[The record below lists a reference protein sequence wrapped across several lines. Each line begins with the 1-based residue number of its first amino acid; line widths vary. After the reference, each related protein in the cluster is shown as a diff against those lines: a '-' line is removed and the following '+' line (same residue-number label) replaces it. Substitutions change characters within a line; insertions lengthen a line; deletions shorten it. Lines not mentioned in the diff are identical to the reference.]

1 MRTILHSDCNSFYAS
16 VECASDP
23 SLRGKAVAVCG
34 DPKER
39 HGIILAKS
47 DPAKKCGVRT
57 GETIGSAL
65 EKCPNLIL
73 LPPDGEKYVYY
84 SRRMRAMYAE
94 YTSQVEPFGLDESWL
109 DVSDHPRS
117 GMQIASELR
126 RRARDELGITIS
138 VGVSFNKVFAKLGS
152 DLHKPDATTLIT
164 PQNYQKKIWPLPPE
178 ELLFIGRSTA
188 RRLHEYGLHTIGDI
202 ARSGPDTLH
211 TLLGKNGDL
220 LYQYASGR
228 DDAPVLSLLRE
239 SDVKSISN
247 STTPAFD
254 ITDEA
259 DARRILYLL
268 CDSVAER
275 MREQELRCRTAAVW
289 LRDTNLVS
297 WERQMQLPAAS
308 DLAAELI
315 HASLTLLRQGWDMR
329 RPLRSLGVRGCDL
342 VSSRADTQLTVL
354 PDRRTLRQAALE
366 TAIDGIHARFGR
378 ASLRRCVMLSSSKA
392 VHADTCQGLSAA
404 NMSAI
409 HGHV

>member
-126 RRARDELGITIS
+126 RRAQQIALHHVAGHGGHQRHAARPALPDDLSGEGEEPVLAAAHHVRLAQVGGFQSVKGQIPPPGKIAIVIGAALGA
-138 VGVSFNKVFAKLGS
+138 V
-152 DLHKPDATTLIT
+152 
-164 PQNYQKKIWPLPPE
+164 QND
-178 ELLFIGRSTA
+178 
-188 RRLHEYGLHTIGDI
+188 RRIVNLRQRRQI
-202 ARSGPDTLH
+202 AR
-211 TLLGKNGDL
+211 DL
-220 LYQYASGR
+220 
-228 DDAPVLSLLRE
+228 
-239 SDVKSISN
+239 
-247 STTPAFD
+247 
-254 ITDEA
+254 
-259 DARRILYLL
+259 
-268 CDSVAER
+268 
-275 MREQELRCRTAAVW
+275 
-289 LRDTNLVS
+289 
-297 WERQMQLPAAS
+297 
-308 DLAAELI
+308 
-315 HASLTLLRQGWDMR
+315 
-329 RPLRSLGVRGCDL
+329 
-342 VSSRADTQLTVL
+342 
-354 PDRRTLRQAALE
+354 
-366 TAIDGIHARFGR
+366 
-378 ASLRRCVMLSSSKA
+378 A
-392 VHADTCQGLSAA
+392 VHALLMVHRRRLRADQDPVALVFVKRIQFGCSPFRNVCGFQFSARPTFSTNRA
-404 NMSAI
+404 
-409 HGHV
+409 

>member
-23 SLRGKAVAVCG
+23 NLRGKAVAVCG

-126 RRARDELGITIS
+126 HRAREELGITIS

-152 DLHKPDATTLIT
+152 DYKKPDGTTVFSRG
-164 PQNYQKKIWPLPPE
+164 NYKDKVWPLP
-178 ELLFIGRSTA
+178 
-188 RRLHEYGLHTIGDI
+188 
-202 ARSGPDTLH
+202 
-211 TLLGKNGDL
+211 
-220 LYQYASGR
+220 
-228 DDAPVLSLLRE
+228 V
-239 SDVKSISN
+239 
-247 STTPAFD
+247 
-254 ITDEA
+254 
-259 DARRILYLL
+259 
-268 CDSVAER
+268 SV
-275 MREQELRCRTAAVW
+275 
-289 LRDTNLVS
+289 
-297 WERQMQLPAAS
+297 P
-308 DLAAELI
+308 LA
-315 HASLTLLRQGWDMR
+315 
-329 RPLRSLGVRGCDL
+329 
-342 VSSRADTQLTVL
+342 
-354 PDRRTLRQAALE
+354 
-366 TAIDGIHARFGR
+366 
-378 ASLRRCVMLSSSKA
+378 LSSTS
-392 VHADTCQGLSAA
+392 
-404 NMSAI
+404 
-409 HGHV
+409 

>member
-152 DLHKPDATTLIT
+152 DLHKPD
-164 PQNYQKKIWPLPPE
+164 PP
-178 ELLFIGRSTA
+178 
-188 RRLHEYGLHTIGDI
+188 RR
-202 ARSGPDTLH
+202 
-211 TLLGKNGDL
+211 
-220 LYQYASGR
+220 
-228 DDAPVLSLLRE
+228 
-239 SDVKSISN
+239 
-247 STTPAFD
+247 
-254 ITDEA
+254 
-259 DARRILYLL
+259 
-268 CDSVAER
+268 
-275 MREQELRCRTAAVW
+275 
-289 LRDTNLVS
+289 
-297 WERQMQLPAAS
+297 
-308 DLAAELI
+308 
-315 HASLTLLRQGWDMR
+315 
-329 RPLRSLGVRGCDL
+329 
-342 VSSRADTQLTVL
+342 
-354 PDRRTLRQAALE
+354 
-366 TAIDGIHARFGR
+366 
-378 ASLRRCVMLSSSKA
+378 
-392 VHADTCQGLSAA
+392 
-404 NMSAI
+404 
-409 HGHV
+409 